1 MKRYKTILLGCL
13 AVSPL
18 FFTSCE
24 KEETLEGN
32 SNPENNGWVLVWSDE
47 FNTPTEDNRPDPS
60 KWTYELGASGFGND
74 ELQNYTNKE
83 KNASYT
89 TYNGEGCLK
98 ITALKDGDGAT
109 YSSARIK
116 TEGLFEIRY
125 GRIEARLIL
134 PYGPGLWPA
143 FWMLGNNYSTEGWP
157 GCGEIDIME
166 NKGYQPNIVSSALHM
181 PGRYSGN
188 PVTQTF
194 GFQDKRFDTDFHVF
208 AIEWDETKIDFF
220 VDDILYK
227 RVNASDVTD
236 GEWVFDHPFFI
247 ILNVAVG
254 GTFGGKPTDNTTFPQ
269 TMYIDYV
276 RAYKKNDKTLI
287 IVNPPSENDGNT
299 DDEGGSDEGGDTDE
313 GNEDGDGE
321 DNPGGEDNPDDE
333 EEKEDI
339 SSGGSINDW
348 NHNEEDKGRVDT
360 DIE

>member
-60 KWTYELGASGFGND
+60 KWTYELGA
-74 ELQNYTNKE
+74 
-83 KNASYT
+83 
-89 TYNGEGCLK
+89 
-98 ITALKDGDGAT
+98 
-109 YSSARIK
+109 

-227 RVNASDVTD
+227 RVNAADVTD

>member
-1 MKRYKTILLGCL
+1 M
-13 AVSPL
+13 
-18 FFTSCE
+18 
-24 KEETLEGN
+24 
-32 SNPENNGWVLVWSDE
+32 
-47 FNTPTEDNRPDPS
+47 
-60 KWTYELGASGFGND
+60 
-74 ELQNYTNKE
+74 
-83 KNASYT
+83 
-89 TYNGEGCLK
+89 
-98 ITALKDGDGAT
+98 
-109 YSSARIK
+109 
-116 TEGLFEIRY
+116 
-125 GRIEARLIL
+125 
-134 PYGPGLWPA
+134 
-143 FWMLGNNYSTEGWP
+143 
-157 GCGEIDIME
+157 
-166 NKGYQPNIVSSALHM
+166 
-181 PGRYSGN
+181 
-188 PVTQTF
+188 
-194 GFQDKRFDTDFHVF
+194 
-208 AIEWDETKIDFF
+208 EWDETKIDFF

-227 RVNASDVTD
+227 RVNAADVTD

-254 GTFGGKPTDNTTFPQ
+254 GTFGGNPTDNTTFPQ

>member
-1 MKRYKTILLGCL
+1 MKHYKIILLSFL
-13 AVSPL
+13 ALS
-18 FFTSCE
+18 FGSCG
-24 KEETLEGN
+24 KDDALEGN
-32 SNPENNGWVLVWSDE
+32 STPENNGWELVWSDE

-60 KWTYELGASGFGND
+60 KWTYELGASGFGNG

-89 TYNGEGCLK
+89 TYKGEGCLK

-227 RVNASDVTD
+227 RVNAADVTD
-236 GEWVFDHPFFI
+236 GEWVFDHPFF
-247 ILNVAVG
+247 
-254 GTFGGKPTDNTTFPQ
+254 
-269 TMYIDYV
+269 DYV